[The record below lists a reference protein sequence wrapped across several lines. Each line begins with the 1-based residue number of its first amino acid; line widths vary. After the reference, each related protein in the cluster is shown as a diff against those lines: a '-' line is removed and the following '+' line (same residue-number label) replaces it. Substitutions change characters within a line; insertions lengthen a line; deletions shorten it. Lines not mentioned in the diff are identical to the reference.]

1 MKSIFFKSILMT
13 AASAM
18 MLVACDKEDNGAPV
32 DTSVEKR
39 VNDLSADTI
48 LGIAAS
54 GQPYG
59 SGKYTLYS
67 LENGT
72 VVSNTDSATS
82 KWDLGFR
89 GTSIITNSGTGGPG
103 SGGAFVQIGT
113 FESLTTISPDS
124 TFRVDAAPSA
134 YAIPLGSN
142 KGWYVYDGPTNL
154 INPIPGRVLVV
165 RTANGKYAKVEIIN
179 YYKGGVTPAASAS
192 DDVKLKTQRYFTFR
206 YIFQSNGSR
215 DFQ

>member
-206 YIFQSNGSR
+206 YTFQSNGSR